1 MRGLPS
7 VATLLVLGAA
17 SAWSL
22 LFAWLAIVRHLAGG
36 SHAEDLGF
44 TDQVIWNFLRG
55 QWFRMSVYQG
65 ATWNTEIDVAHVAR
79 PDSLLAFHV
88 EPMLL
93 GFVPLYALGAGP
105 VVLLAVQALAVG
117 LGAIPAY
124 RLGQHYGRSQ
134 WAGVSVALAYLLSP
148 LGQWAVLSDFHTSTF
163 AAPLLLLAA
172 ERALVAARSGQGM
185 LAAALALTAREDVGP
200 AVALLGIS
208 LMLLGVPRR
217 VGVRIALMG
226 LLWTIAAAAV
236 LIAYSGGVS
245 PFGMRYAASIGHG
258 ILRPE
263 ALGALVTTLLSG
275 AWLGLLS
282 PAALLP
288 AVPALS
294 SNALSGSPWMAAGK
308 AHYSGLILPFVILGA
323 AAGFRPLRQH
333 ARAVA
338 VALLVTSCVA
348 YLAEG
353 AGPLAANY
361 APATITAHARLAQD
375 VAARLPSRTAV
386 SASSTLAPHL
396 SHRPR
401 LYLFPAVLDAEYI
414 FVDLRATSTPTSP
427 GDVFLRIRDR
437 LAGGGWEVEAAVDGL
452 LLLHRDDAAPA
463 LSSDDLPVD
472 WLLAP
477 SDLRPAV
484 DQFQL
489 LRSELLPAPDGAID
503 VDGPRA
509 ILRTTWRT
517 NAPLPPG
524 TRLEFVI
531 DLQGER
537 IRVWDVAPLWWYPPE
552 RWQPGQV
559 VTVDISDVPARR
571 FLSWSKTLV
580 STR

>member
-148 LGQWAVLSDFHTSTF
+148 LGQWAVLSDFHTSTL

-361 APATITAHARLAQD
+361 APATITAHARSPTALPVPGRPGCGVHLRRPACHIHADQSGRCLPAHSRPPGRRWLGSRSSRGRPVAFASRRRRAGAQQRRSARRL
-375 VAARLPSRTAV
+375 AAR
-386 SASSTLAPHL
+386 TL
-396 SHRPR
+396 RPPPGR
-401 LYLFPAVLDAEYI
+401 RSV
-414 FVDLRATSTPTSP
+414 PTSSIRAPAGP
-427 GDVFLRIRDR
+427 GRRDRCRWPPRHLAHNLAHERPAAARHTARIRDR
-437 LAGGGWEVEAAVDGL
+437 
-452 LLLHRDDAAPA
+452 
-463 LSSDDLPVD
+463 
-472 WLLAP
+472 
-477 SDLRPAV
+477 
-484 DQFQL
+484 
-489 LRSELLPAPDGAID
+489 
-503 VDGPRA
+503 
-509 ILRTTWRT
+509 
-517 NAPLPPG
+517 
-524 TRLEFVI
+524 
-531 DLQGER
+531 
-537 IRVWDVAPLWWYPPE
+537 
-552 RWQPGQV
+552 
-559 VTVDISDVPARR
+559 
-571 FLSWSKTLV
+571 
-580 STR
+580 STG